1 MRWHEL
7 DAICESYDWWQ
18 STRNM
23 LFSPL
28 CVRLR
33 GYARASVECVSV
45 CARSCSVGYR
55 ILCSFVIRVIE
66 Y

>member
-1 MRWHEL
+1 MRWQEL
-7 DAICESYDWWQ
+7 DAICESYDCWQ

-33 GYARASVECVSV
+33 DYVGASIECVSV
-45 CARSCSVGYR
+45 CASICSVGYR
-55 ILCSFVIRVIE
+55 ILCSFAIRVIE